1 MFASVNIANS
11 GLVSIVKFVWPCLAQ
26 EIEAPTAT
34 ARCRFE
40 DAVACCRAAKELK
53 AILHLLPS
61 EKNLPA
67 M

>member
-1 MFASVNIANS
+1 MN
-11 GLVSIVKFVWPCLAQ
+11 FVRPGPAQ

-53 AILHLLPS
+53 AILDIRFAARGRKLCAGS
-61 EKNLPA
+61 N
-67 M
+67 